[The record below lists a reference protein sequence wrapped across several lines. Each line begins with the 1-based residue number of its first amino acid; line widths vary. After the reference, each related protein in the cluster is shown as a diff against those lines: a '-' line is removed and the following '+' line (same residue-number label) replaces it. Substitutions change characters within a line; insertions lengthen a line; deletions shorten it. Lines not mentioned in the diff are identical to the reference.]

1 MKKTFLLIISLIT
14 AAVLS
19 AQVTNADLPYFDGF
33 EDATSNAQWQKN
45 VGTRGP
51 LLTNKWY
58 VSAAERYMGDSCM
71 IISNNNGLSASY
83 SAVMNTA
90 MSYRDFLLTPGA
102 YDISV
107 TWRCLGDGTNATMYV
122 CWVPSNQTSSF
133 NSSVGGMP
141 SGVNAFV
148 RPLGLSGANN
158 LSGSSKWQTA
168 VTTLNVSGSGTT
180 PVPYRLYLV
189 WDNGTTAAVPPSAC
203 IDNIQIASRT
213 CAAPSDITCQLTSN
227 TATLSWT
234 GSSVS
239 YEVMYRAYGTTTF
252 NTIKNVTTN
261 QCQIPQL
268 TEGIYDFFVR
278 GICGTDTSIWVS
290 KINVLVYL
298 KDKHCIDFINLS
310 KAVCTTGFYDT
321 PDETVGIVPG
331 SGPDDWEHARHTV
344 HFEPGE
350 TDPFTGGG
358 LPTVPPGGLASVRIG
373 SSEAE
378 DNGCETITYDYT
390 IGANENII
398 LMLDY
403 AIVYEAPGHGEETD
417 PKFLLEILDHQG
429 NLINDNGLRCNEA
442 YFFPPNPSGPL
453 PDETWHRF
461 SPPDALETTGEDIFW
476 KEWTSMG
483 INLSSLKGQKIKIRI
498 TIKDCRQEYHFAHA
512 FFAINCAEAKLSGYA
527 CGETAD
533 FSATAP
539 EGFNYRWY
547 NPDNPNVTLGTDRN
561 FSVPATQADTFM
573 CDVIFKNKN
582 NCYFTLPAYLLPR
595 LPKANFVPE
604 WSPVNCENFI
614 KLDNIGGVLSE
625 GRLLPGEVCE
635 FTEWTVRDVAT
646 GAEQRYYDSGDLLLP
661 MPAEGAQ
668 LDVRLVAGIGG
679 KQCMDTMPFTRVVVP
694 PVGAVDTT
702 IRVTLCQG
710 QQYRIG
716 SEVYN
721 RTGVYEHNMATV
733 AGCDSNITLDLKIV
747 DRLQS
752 EYFDTICAGDTA
764 YLPNGMAC
772 YKTNDYR
779 STMESSGGCDS
790 VVTLHL
796 TVLDS
801 LRFNY
806 TVTAEINGPGSG
818 VIEIADTLAHWYRVV
833 DGVKYGSLTGL
844 KAGTYHVQYIDSVY
858 DCRSA
863 VVPIAVPRECL
874 GVTIGA
880 VPTDIC
886 ADDELFVVPFTVDSG
901 MALSYSLQFE
911 DNAKAYF
918 DNVTGASVDDN
929 QVVIALK
936 DSVRPDYYLVD
947 VIFDDPICGPL
958 IRHINFCVRY
968 PATIMAQ
975 KWNDVIALYDVGYGG
990 YDYISYQWYVDD
1002 TPIEGATGPYLYVGD
1017 MGATLSTTSEY
1028 SVMLTRLGDTAP
1040 IHSCYL
1046 TPTVRTDVS
1055 EYVTI
1060 TQAQPAARIRVS
1072 LPSGSS
1078 DCLARWYTVA
1088 GQYLGEQ
1095 LVDARHPVIT
1105 APATTG
1111 IYIVSLLLPD
1121 GVVNYK
1127 VAVSE

>member
-33 EDATSNAQWQKN
+33 EDAMSNAQWQKN

-278 GICGTDTSIWVS
+278 GICGSDTSIWVS

-298 KDKHCIDFINLS
+298 KDNHCIDFINLAAAECRTGTFS
-310 KAVCTTGFYDT
+310 NPNTTL
-321 PDETVGIVPG
+321 
-331 SGPDDWEHARHTV
+331 GPVDLGYSNEYSRHTM
-344 HFEPGE
+344 HYIPGE
-350 TDPFTGGG
+350 VDNWSTEGR
-358 LPTVPPGGLASVRIG
+358 LKTVPPGGIASIRLG
-373 SSEAE
+373 NPKSGAE
-378 DNGCETITYDYT
+378 QESVTYTYT
-390 IGANENII
+390 LGKTEQII
-398 LMLDY
+398 MMLQY
-403 AIVYEAPGHGEETD
+403 AVVFEEPGHEEENMF
-417 PKFLLEILDHQG
+417 KLEILDA
-429 NLINDNGLRCNEA
+429 NGVL
-442 YFFPPNPSGPL
+442 L
-453 PDETWHRF
+453 PDGGKGCSATEFFANDDPTWNK
-461 SPPDALETTGEDIFW
+461 SKSMTNSNISW
-476 KEWTSMG
+476 KDWTSVG
-483 INLSSLKGQKIKIRI
+483 VNLSPYAGQTIKIRI
-498 TIKDCRQEYHFAHA
+498 STYDCGWSGHYTYAYFTLS
-512 FFAINCAEAKLSGYA
+512 CAEAKLSGYA

-547 NPDNPNVTLGTDRN
+547 SPDNPNVTLGTDRN
-561 FSVPATQADTFM
+561 FSVPAIQADTFM
-573 CDVIFKNKN
+573 CDVIFKENEQ
-582 NCYFTLPAYLLPR
+582 CYFTLPAYLLPR